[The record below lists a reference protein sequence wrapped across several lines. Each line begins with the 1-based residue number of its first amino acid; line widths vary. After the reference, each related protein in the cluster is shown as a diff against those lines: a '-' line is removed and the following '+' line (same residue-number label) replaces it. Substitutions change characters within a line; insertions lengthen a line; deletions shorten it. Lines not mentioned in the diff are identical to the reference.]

1 MQVIKL
7 KETLPFIKSCLV
19 FLDRKEKI
27 KAILIAY
34 LLLFSSLLEMIAL
47 VAIMPFVSLIID
59 PKVIMEKDYYKIIEN
74 IIGKYELNNLIIIFA
89 LSSLLLLII
98 SLFTSFFIQHY
109 VRIFVVKC
117 QNRLAKKI
125 VEECTTAPYLW
136 FVEQNS
142 VSKPHYLQTD
152 ILMWA
157 NDGLLRIMQMI
168 GSITLNNSFI
178 YTSIYFFFN
187 WHLRSDYFIV
197 FIFNY
202 YNLTRSPISKCQI
215 CEELLVLLLYLR

>member
-1 MQVIKL
+1 MKVIKL

-27 KAILIAY
+27 KAVLIAY

-117 QNRLAKKI
+117 QNRLAKQI
-125 VEECTTAPYLW
+125 VEECVTAPYPW
-136 FVEQNS
+136 FLEQNS

-157 NDGLLRIMQMI
+157 KMV
-168 GSITLNNSFI
+168 
-178 YTSIYFFFN
+178 Y
-187 WHLRSDYFIV
+187 
-197 FIFNY
+197 
-202 YNLTRSPISKCQI
+202 
-215 CEELLVLLLYLR
+215 